1 MRRAWCAQRLSRK
14 YVQKK
19 ICPHRCS
26 HWLTRSQYMPSQHNQ
41 ENVSFAC
48 VRVPGLGTFPDPTHS
63 RDHVRKEKG
72 YPEEEVRHA
81 HGVFKN
87 CHKFSTENM
96 LLTQRAS
103 CLAGNCKGRGY
114 SGRAKHRPST
124 EPVAYCYGP
133 VLR

>member
-72 YPEEEVRHA
+72 YP
-81 HGVFKN
+81 G
-87 CHKFSTENM
+87 STCARRLQELPQMFNGLSVPAALRAIARGLVIVGGQSIASRPNQ
-96 LLTQRAS
+96 LLAATGLYYDRM
-103 CLAGNCKGRGY
+103 
-114 SGRAKHRPST
+114 P
-124 EPVAYCYGP
+124 CY
-133 VLR
+133 LR